1 MTIIFNRQSD
11 KEKRRQLRDNMPEA
25 EVILW
30 SRLQRKTLRGHK
42 FRRQY
47 GIGRYVVDFYC
58 PKLKLAIEIDGD
70 SHFTDQAQEY
80 DREREAYIQSL
91 GLKVIRFTNLE
102 VRNNLCAVLE
112 AIEKLVSPPY
122 EGVAVAEG
130 NGEVKEQ
137 PLRFRLMAKTP
148 PLRKGRKYSGN

>member
-1 MTIIFNRQSD
+1 VTVIFNRQSD
-11 KEKRRQLRDNMPEA
+11 KEKRRQLRNSMPETEA
-25 EVILW
+25 ILW
-30 SRLQRKTLRGHK
+30 SRLQRKTLRGYK

-102 VRNNLCAVLE
+102 VRNNLNQVLQV
-112 AIEKLVSPPY
+112 IEGFMTPPFSL
-122 EGVAVAEG
+122 
-130 NGEVKEQ
+130 NGENTS
-137 PLRFRLMAKTP
+137 P
-148 PLRKGRKYSGN
+148 S